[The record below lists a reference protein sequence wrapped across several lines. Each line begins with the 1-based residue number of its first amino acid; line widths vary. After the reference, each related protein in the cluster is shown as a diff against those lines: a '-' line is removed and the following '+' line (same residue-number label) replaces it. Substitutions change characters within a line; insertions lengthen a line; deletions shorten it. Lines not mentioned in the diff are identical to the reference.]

1 MSLRLT
7 RHNDYNANDM
17 TRSFRYNTDRKTIV
31 KSILFLLLIVAG
43 AVLLYVL
50 YTGGAFSAWFL
61 SAVGAVLALMVLSI
75 PQRVVLLDDTLEI
88 QCISDITEINIRE
101 IASVRKVEKRDM
113 NACLPIF
120 GAVGFF
126 GHYGRY
132 LNLRTME
139 FVHIYAS
146 RWGKFVE
153 ITDID
158 GNKYYISCEERDDI
172 IKRVGE
178 FVKPHD
184 TQENI

>member
-1 MSLRLT
+1 MEKIYKQKFGRQIPYTSAL
-7 RHNDYNANDM
+7 Y
-17 TRSFRYNTDRKTIV
+17 
-31 KSILFLLLIVAG
+31 LIAFVG
-43 AVLLYVL
+43 VSVLLAFVYE
-50 YTGGAFSAWFL
+50 GGYISAWFISL
-61 SAVGAVLALMVLSI
+61 ILAVLALMVLSI
-75 PQRVVLLDDTLEI
+75 PRRVVVDEEGIEI
-88 QCISDITEINIRE
+88 QCIAEDTTLAYED
-101 IASVRKVEKRDM
+101 IASIRKVEKRDM

-120 GAVGFF
+120 GALGFF

>member
-1 MSLRLT
+1 MEKIYKYRLGRRIPYTSALYLLAFIGLSL
-7 RHNDYNANDM
+7 
-17 TRSFRYNTDRKTIV
+17 
-31 KSILFLLLIVAG
+31 LLGFIYEGGYISAWFISLIVA
-43 AVLLYVL
+43 VV
-50 YTGGAFSAWFL
+50 
-61 SAVGAVLALMVLSI
+61 ALMILSI
-75 PQRVVLLDDTLEI
+75 PRRVVVDEEGIEI
-88 QCISDITEINIRE
+88 QCIAEDTTLAYEDIATI
-101 IASVRKVEKRDM
+101 RKVERREM

-126 GHYGRY
+126 GHYGRF

-146 RWGKFVE
+146 RWDKFVE

-158 GNKYYISCEERDDI
+158 GHKYYISCEERDDI
-172 IKRVGE
+172 IKRVEE

>member
-1 MSLRLT
+1 MEKLYKYRLGKRVIYSSLL
-7 RHNDYNANDM
+7 YIIAFIGL
-17 TRSFRYNTDRKTIV
+17 S
-31 KSILFLLLIVAG
+31 
-43 AVLLYVL
+43 VLLAFIYE
-50 YTGGAFSAWFL
+50 GGYISAWFISL
-61 SAVGAVLALMVLSI
+61 ILAVLALMILSI
-75 PQRVVLLDDTLEI
+75 PRCVVVDEEGIEI
-88 QCISDITEINIRE
+88 QCIAEDTTLLHGDIANI
-101 IASVRKVEKRDM
+101 RKVEKREM

-126 GHYGRY
+126 GHYGRF
-132 LNLRTME
+132 LNLQTME
-139 FVHIYAS
+139 FIHIYAS

>member
-1 MSLRLT
+1 MEKIYKQKFGRQIPYTSAL
-7 RHNDYNANDM
+7 Y
-17 TRSFRYNTDRKTIV
+17 
-31 KSILFLLLIVAG
+31 LIAFVVVS
-43 AVLLYVL
+43 VLLAFVYE
-50 YTGGAFSAWFL
+50 GGYISAWFISL
-61 SAVGAVLALMVLSI
+61 ILAVLALMVLSI
-75 PQRVVLLDDTLEI
+75 PRRVVVDEEGIEI
-88 QCISDITEINIRE
+88 QCIAEDTTLAYEDIATI
-101 IASVRKVEKRDM
+101 RKVEKREM
-113 NACLPIF
+113 NACVPIF

-126 GHYGRY
+126 GHYGRF

>member
-1 MSLRLT
+1 MEKIYKQKFGRQIPYTSAL
-7 RHNDYNANDM
+7 Y
-17 TRSFRYNTDRKTIV
+17 
-31 KSILFLLLIVAG
+31 LIAFVG
-43 AVLLYVL
+43 VSVLLAFVYE
-50 YTGGAFSAWFL
+50 GGYISAWFISL
-61 SAVGAVLALMVLSI
+61 ILAVLALMVLSI
-75 PQRVVLLDDTLEI
+75 PRRVVVDEEGIEI
-88 QCISDITEINIRE
+88 QCIAEDTTLAYEDIATI
-101 IASVRKVEKRDM
+101 RKVEKREM
-113 NACLPIF
+113 NACIPIF

-126 GHYGRY
+126 GHYGRF

-158 GNKYYISCEERDDI
+158 GGKYYISCEERDDI

-184 TQENI
+184 TRENI

>member
-1 MSLRLT
+1 MEKLYKYRLGKRVIYSSLL
-7 RHNDYNANDM
+7 YIIAFIGL
-17 TRSFRYNTDRKTIV
+17 S
-31 KSILFLLLIVAG
+31 
-43 AVLLYVL
+43 VLLAFIYE
-50 YTGGAFSAWFL
+50 GGYISAWFISL
-61 SAVGAVLALMVLSI
+61 ILAVLALMILSI
-75 PQRVVLLDDTLEI
+75 PRRVVVDEEGIEI
-88 QCISDITEINIRE
+88 QCIAEDTTLLHSDIANI
-101 IASVRKVEKRDM
+101 RKVEKREM

-126 GHYGRY
+126 GHYGRF
-132 LNLRTME
+132 LNLQTME
-139 FVHIYAS
+139 FIHIYAS

>member
-1 MSLRLT
+1 MEKIYKQKFGRQIPYTSAL
-7 RHNDYNANDM
+7 Y
-17 TRSFRYNTDRKTIV
+17 
-31 KSILFLLLIVAG
+31 LIAFVG
-43 AVLLYVL
+43 VSVLLAFVYE
-50 YTGGAFSAWFL
+50 GGYISAWFISL
-61 SAVGAVLALMVLSI
+61 ILAVLALMVLSI
-75 PQRVVLLDDTLEI
+75 PRRVVVDEEGIEI
-88 QCISDITEINIRE
+88 QCIAEDTTLAYEDIATI
-101 IASVRKVEKRDM
+101 RKVEKREM

-126 GHYGRY
+126 GHYGRF

-158 GNKYYISCEERDDI
+158 GGKYYISCEDRNDI
-172 IKRVGE
+172 IERVGE

>member
-1 MSLRLT
+1 MEKIYKQKFGRQIPYTSAL
-7 RHNDYNANDM
+7 Y
-17 TRSFRYNTDRKTIV
+17 
-31 KSILFLLLIVAG
+31 LIAFVG
-43 AVLLYVL
+43 VSVLLAFVYE
-50 YTGGAFSAWFL
+50 GGYISAWFISL
-61 SAVGAVLALMVLSI
+61 ILAVLALMVLSI
-75 PQRVVLLDDTLEI
+75 PRRVVVDEEGIEI
-88 QCISDITEINIRE
+88 QCIAEDTTLAYEDIATI
-101 IASVRKVEKRDM
+101 RKVEKREM
-113 NACLPIF
+113 NACIPIF

-126 GHYGRY
+126 GHYGRF

-158 GNKYYISCEERDDI
+158 GGKYYISCEEREDI